1 MARAIGIDM
10 NTATFTYK
18 FPGTDRTITVSA
30 RTAVAWG
37 NYSTVLFD
45 FDVQEGDRP
54 SYSIAR
60 NESVSRIDD
69 VMLSISGLNARRS
82 KAFRKGLD
90 AAVAPLWR
98 L

>member
-1 MARAIGIDM
+1 M

-18 FPGTDRTITVSA
+18 FPGTDRAVIVNA
-30 RTAVAWG
+30 RTGVAFG
-37 NYSTVLFD
+37 NYTTVFFD
-45 FDVQEGDRP
+45 FDVKEGDRP
-54 SYSIAR
+54 SYAIAR
-60 NESVSRIDD
+60 NESVARIDD
-69 VMLSISGLNARRS
+69 VMLSISGLNARRA